1 MAWIAKEG
9 VCQICGKPIVAKSAR
24 QKYCPECRAYRKSH
38 KTREQKDRE
47 NARRKAKRQGLD
59 PDKYKGAEHECL
71 VKGSCAYGTQKHCDY
86 LAITGRSRVAD
97 GFPVRGGRCAAYRKE
112 TKKLKRTVSLDLIGS
127 WWGLGDTREV

>member
-1 MAWIAKEG
+1 MAWNVKEG

-59 PDKYKGAEHECL
+59 PDRYKGDEHECV
-71 VKGSCAYGTQKHCDY
+71 VKGSCMYGVQKHCDY
-86 LAITGRSRVAD
+86 LSIMGHSRLLA
-97 GFPVRGGRCAAYRKE
+97 GYPIRGGRCGLYKRATQKAKRRVQLDAVAGSYVKDIKE
-112 TKKLKRTVSLDLIGS
+112 V
-127 WWGLGDTREV
+127 